1 MSQRLAGKAAYLLLF
16 AMLLSTSTGRA
27 LAESRVR
34 AFAEVN
40 VFNSSDCNE
49 IDIQGTHSVTLQI
62 LDSYDASYPLGLNG
76 EIRACSFIG
85 ALIKTCAN
93 SLPGPQWQGRVA
105 NCSIRQHGGKC
116 NKLYKARTDGS
127 LGNAF
132 YQADGDVSESGCDE
146 EICIIP
152 EP

>member
-1 MSQRLAGKAAYLLLF
+1 MSERLAGKAAYLLLL
-16 AMLLSTSTGRA
+16 AVLPSMSTGRT

-40 VFNSSDCNE
+40 VVNSSVCNE
-49 IDIQGTHSVTLQI
+49 IDIQSTHSVTLQL

-76 EIRACSFIG
+76 EIRACSLIG

-93 SLPGPQWQGRVA
+93 SLPAPQWQGRVA
-105 NCSIRQHGGKC
+105 FCNVHQHGGKC
-116 NKLYKARTDGS
+116 NKEYKARTDGS

-132 YQADGDVSESGCDE
+132 YQADGDVSE
-146 EICIIP
+146 
-152 EP
+152 

>member
-1 MSQRLAGKAAYLLLF
+1 MSQRLADKAAYLLLL
-16 AMLLSTSTGRA
+16 AMLLSMSTGRM

-40 VFNSSDCNE
+40 VFNGSDCNE
-49 IDIQGTHSVTLQI
+49 IDIQGTHNVTLQL
-62 LDSYDASYPLGLNG
+62 LDPYDASYPLGLNG

-93 SLPGPQWQGRVA
+93 SLPGPQWQGRVVFC
-105 NCSIRQHGGKC
+105 NTYQHGGKC
-116 NKLYKARTDGS
+116 SKTYRARTDGS

-132 YQADGDVSESGCDE
+132 HQADGDVSESGCDE